1 MGSWQRLPKQLYLK
15 QLQPL
20 SIMYTTEQF
29 NEDANILLDLIQ
41 KCVEQEQLNEES
53 WHKKHDEVIAM
64 HYDNYENDMFD
75 YDGDALASCGFGSD
89 EDY

>member
-1 MGSWQRLPKQLYLK
+1 MTETTQTIIIKTVTTPFL
-15 QLQPL
+15 
-20 SIMYTTEQF
+20 MYTTEQF

-53 WHKKHDEVIAM
+53 WHKKHDEIIAN
-64 HYDNYENDMFD
+64 HYDNYESDMFD

>member
-1 MGSWQRLPKQLYLK
+1 
-15 QLQPL
+15 
-20 SIMYTTEQF
+20 
-29 NEDANILLDLIQ
+29 
-41 KCVEQEQLNEES
+41 
-53 WHKKHDEVIAM
+53 M